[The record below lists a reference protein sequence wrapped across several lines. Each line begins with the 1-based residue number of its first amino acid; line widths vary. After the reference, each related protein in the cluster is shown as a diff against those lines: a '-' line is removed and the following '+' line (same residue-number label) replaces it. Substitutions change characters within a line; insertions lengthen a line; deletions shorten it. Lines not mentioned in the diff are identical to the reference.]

1 MYETICGLCG
11 QMTGSNEKVQKKHTM
26 SMIDRIEKVLLDA
39 AHRITVLDKELKSAK
54 KALEDHRDIQYYRRT
69 PEDVILWRSVLE
81 YKCKETTRE

>member
-1 MYETICGLCG
+1 MYETICGLWG
-11 QMTGSNEKVQKKHTM
+11 QMTGSNEKAQKQHTM
-26 SMIDRIEKVLLDA
+26 SMIKVLLDS

-54 KALEDHRDIQYYRRT
+54 RALEDHRDIQYYRRT